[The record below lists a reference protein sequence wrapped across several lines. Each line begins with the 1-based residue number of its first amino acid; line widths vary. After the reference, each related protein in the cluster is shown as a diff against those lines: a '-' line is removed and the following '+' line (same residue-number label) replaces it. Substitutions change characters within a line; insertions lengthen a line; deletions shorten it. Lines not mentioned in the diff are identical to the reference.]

1 MTERS
6 TGVSQLPLAG
16 QSPSEAGDV
25 LTGILREGARKLLAQ
40 AIEAEVQDWIDSH
53 ARLVDAGGRRLVVRN
68 GYSPEREIVT
78 SLGPIAV
85 QQPRVRDK
93 RQADEREKFSSK
105 LLPAYL
111 RKTSTVEEFLPW
123 LYLKGVSTGGFQ
135 EALQSLLGADCP
147 GLSASTMTRLKAVWE
162 DEYDEWS
169 RRSLAGKRY
178 VYVWADGIYSNIR
191 LEDDRQCILVLM
203 GATADGTKELIA
215 LQDGFRE
222 SEESWKELLLDLRS
236 RGLADA
242 PELAIADGALGFWA
256 AVRKLWP
263 TTQEQRCTV
272 HKTAN
277 VLEKLPKNLQPQGKR
292 MLHAIWNAPTREE
305 ADRAFDL
312 FLDTFDAKYPKAVN
326 CLAKDRTE
334 LLTFYSFPAEHWGH
348 IRTTNPIESTFATIR
363 LRHRKTKGNGTARAC
378 TAMMFKLAESAAKTW
393 RKLRGYRLIPD
404 VIRGAEFEDGIL
416 KHPQP
421 KAAAV

>member
-25 LTGILREGARKLLAQ
+25 LTDILREGARKLLAQ
-40 AIEAEVQDWIDSH
+40 GIEAEVQDWIDSH
-53 ARLVDAGGRRLVVRN
+53 ARLVDEGGRRLVVRN

-147 GLSASTMTRLKAVWE
+147 GLSASTITRLKAVWE

-242 PELAIADGALGFWA
+242 PELAIADGVLGFWA

-263 TTQEQRCTV
+263 ATQEQRCTV

>member
-1 MTERS
+1 MNLMHSQVSDLSRKEHATMTERS
-6 TGVSQLPLAG
+6 TGVSQLPLEG
-16 QSPSEAGDV
+16 QSPSKAGDV
-25 LTGILREGARKLLAQ
+25 LTDILREGARKLLAQ

-53 ARLVDAGGRRLVVRN
+53 ARLVDEGGRRLVVRN

-85 QQPRVRDK
+85 QQPRAGDK

-147 GLSASTMTRLKAVWE
+147 GLSASTITRLKAVWE

-263 TTQEQRCTV
+263 ATQEQRCTV

-378 TAMMFKLAESAAKTW
+378 TAMMFKLA
-393 RKLRGYRLIPD
+393 
-404 VIRGAEFEDGIL
+404 
-416 KHPQP
+416 
-421 KAAAV
+421 

>member
-1 MTERS
+1 MTQRING
-6 TGVSQLPLAG
+6 TPL
-16 QSPSEAGDV
+16 SPSEVRPASESRDV
-25 LTGILREGARKLLAQ
+25 LTDILRDGARRLLAQ
-40 AIEAEVQDWIDSH
+40 AIEAEVQEWIAGH
-53 ARLVDAGGRRLVVRN
+53 AHLVDENGRRLVVRN
-68 GYSPEREIVT
+68 GHSPEREIVT

-93 RQADEREKFSSK
+93 RPADEREKFSSK
-105 LLPAYL
+105 ILPAYL

-135 EALQSLLGADCP
+135 EALQSLLGPECP
-147 GLSASTMTRLKAVWE
+147 GLSASTITRLKAVWE
-162 DEYDEWS
+162 DEYSEWS
-169 RRSLAGKRY
+169 GRSLAGNRY

-203 GATADGTKELIA
+203 GATEDGTKELIA

-222 SEESWKELLLDLRS
+222 SEESWKELLLDLKS
-236 RGLADA
+236 RGLAHA
-242 PELAIADGALGFWA
+242 PELAIGDGAIGFWA
-256 AVRKLWP
+256 AVRKIWP

-277 VLEKLPKNLQPQGKR
+277 VLEKLPKSLQPQGKR
-292 MLHAIWNAPTREE
+292 LLHAIWNAPTRAE

-312 FLDTFDAKYPKAVN
+312 FVDTFDAKYPKATK
-326 CLAKDRTE
+326 CLAKDRGE
-334 LLTFYSFPAEHWGH
+334 LLTFYSFPAEHWVH

-378 TAMMFKLAESAAKTW
+378 TAMMFKLAESASKTW

-404 VIRGAEFEDGIL
+404 VIRGVEFEDGIL
-416 KHPQP
+416 KQTQP
-421 KAAAV
+421 KAAAI

>member
-6 TGVSQLPLAG
+6 TGVSQLSLAG

-25 LTGILREGARKLLAQ
+25 LTDILREGARKLLAQ

-53 ARLVDAGGRRLVVRN
+53 ARLVDEGGRRLVVRN

-147 GLSASTMTRLKAVWE
+147 GLSASTITRLKAVWE

-242 PELAIADGALGFWA
+242 PELAIADGVLGFWA

-263 TTQEQRCTV
+263 ATQEQRCTV